1 MRLNVKRLTSWLSG
15 FGVGLLALMTNAQAS
30 AQEYIE
36 VLPEV
41 GTVEMIAEGTYYNLQ
56 QEYLGSPAPGFRSY
70 NIWATVKGDTTPGK
84 FVNAFQ
90 ELNITGV
97 HQVWEPPSRPG
108 RPPVQTPYSAYFE
121 GFADK
126 LQTLDSYAGW
136 GEDDQSN
143 GASPSETNDGS
154 NPAGIDPAVFDPDSG
169 LVDGDVVIGVGEV
182 GVTSRGA
189 APAALGLA
197 TQSFRQM
204 LAHIVLWDGVAAA
217 DGHYTTA
224 TLHGD
229 IGGEGDGNEVNG
241 GEIDNFA
248 NVTVGAPML
257 VEVPEPAAGLA
268 ALLGLV
274 SLAGLRRRS

>member
-15 FGVGLLALMTNAQAS
+15 FGVGLLALMSNAQAN
-30 AQEYIE
+30 AQEFIE

-56 QEYLGSPAPGFRSY
+56 QEYLGSPAEGFRSY
-70 NIWATVKGDTTPGK
+70 NIWATVKGDTAPGR
-84 FVNAFQ
+84 FVSAFQ
-90 ELNITGV
+90 ELNISGV
-97 HQVWEPPSRPG
+97 HQVWDPPARQG
-108 RPPVQTPYSAYFE
+108 RPPVETPYANWYT

-126 LQTLDSYAGW
+126 LQSLDSYAGW

-143 GASPSETNDGS
+143 GASPTETNDES

-169 LVDGDVVIGVGEV
+169 LADGDVLLGIGEL
-182 GVTSRGA
+182 GVTSRGGE
-189 APAALGLA
+189 PAALGLA

-204 LAHIVLWDGVAAA
+204 LAHIVIWDGVAAA
-217 DGHYTTA
+217 DGHYATA
-224 TLHGD
+224 MLNGD
-229 IGGEGDGNEVNG
+229 IGGEGDGNETNG
-241 GEIDNFA
+241 GEIDSFA